1 MRADLIEVVKAI
13 VKIVSIL
20 VGIVVYI
27 LVWRR
32 IVKKW
37 DEIWDCD
44 THAIWQQLTFYW
56 LLFNCAVAV
65 GLIIWVWS

>member
-1 MRADLIEVVKAI
+1 MRADLIEGLKATVRI
-13 VKIVSIL
+13 ASIL

-37 DEIWDCD
+37 DEIWDCN
-44 THAIWQQLTFYW
+44 THVIWQQLTFYW
-56 LLFNCAVAV
+56 LMFNCVGAVA
-65 GLIIWVWS
+65 LMIWAWS